1 LRIAPLGCGAVN
13 YQLRERLGRGGMGV
27 VDRATDDQGHDVA
40 LKRLVLHGSAR
51 EMAQARQRV
60 HREADA
66 LSRLDHPAVVKLI
79 DVIDQGDEVVLVM
92 PYLAGG
98 TLSDHVNERGPL
110 TPAQVNALAD
120 QLVDALA
127 AAHRAGIVHRDIK
140 PANVLFDGTGRAHL
154 ADFGV
159 ASIRDATSGLTLT
172 GALIG
177 TPDYMAPEQARGE
190 PATSA
195 SDVFSLGATLLYAAT
210 GQPPYGR
217 GDPRLTVQR
226 AARGR
231 LAGFPTDLD
240 PDLRRRLAPMLR
252 RDPSRRPTAA
262 AAAGGP
268 AGTLVAPPRPMRR
281 IRLAALVGIVVLLAI
296 GAGAAA
302 LLSARGVRLAVGT
315 DEARAEPTSTTTPC
329 SPKPYQPCGQ
339 PAAPFTDGSRCTADH
354 ADYDGDPRN
363 GCEAG
368 PDDVDGQTFTRDIT
382 ANLVPADD
390 VDRYPTPVVDN
401 FHLTCDGTF
410 EVTVTGPASTAVRV
424 EVFRGGERLGTAVS
438 TDGEPATVSLLEP
451 NCFSDDSAQLV
462 TQVSWEG
469 AARSPDDYRLS
480 RRGSF

>member
-1 LRIAPLGCGAVN
+1 
-13 YQLRERLGRGGMGV
+13 MGV
-27 VDRATDDQGHDVA
+27 VDRAIDDEGREVA

-51 EMAQARQRV
+51 EMAQARLRV

-66 LSRLDHPAVVKLI
+66 LSRLDHPAVVKLVE
-79 DVIDQGDEVVLVM
+79 VIDEGDEIVLVM
-92 PYLAGG
+92 PYLSGG
-98 TLSDHVNERGPL
+98 TLTDHVNARGAL
-110 TPAQVNALAD
+110 TPAQVDALAD

-127 AAHRAGIVHRDIK
+127 VAHRAGIVHRDIK
-140 PANVLFDGTGRAHL
+140 PANVLFDGIGRAHL

-190 PATSA
+190 PATPA

-210 GQPPYGR
+210 GEPPYGR

-231 LAGFPTDLD
+231 LAGFPTNLD
-240 PDLRRRLAPMLR
+240 PSLRRRLAPMLR
-252 RDPSRRPTAA
+252 RDPARRPTAA
-262 AAAGGP
+262 AVAGGP
-268 AGTLVAPPRPMRR
+268 AGTLVAPPRPVRKVG
-281 IRLAALVGIVVLLAI
+281 LAVVAGIVMLVAI

-302 LLSARGVRLAVGT
+302 LLSASGFRFAVGT
-315 DEARAEPTSTTTPC
+315 DEAQAEPTSTTTPC

-354 ADYDGDPRN
+354 ADYDGDTRN
-363 GCEAG
+363 GCEAS
-368 PDDVDGQTFTRDIT
+368 PDDVDGQTFSRSIR
-382 ANLVPADD
+382 ANLVPTDD

-401 FHLTCDGTF
+401 FHFTCDGTF
-410 EVTVTGPASTAVRV
+410 EITITGPESTAVRV
-424 EVFRGGERLGTAVS
+424 EVFRGSERLGAAVS
-438 TDGEPATVSLLEP
+438 TDGEPAAVRLQEP
-451 NCFSDDSAQLV
+451 NCFSDDSSQLV

-469 AARSPDDYRLS
+469 GARSPGDYQLS
-480 RRGSF
+480 RHGSF